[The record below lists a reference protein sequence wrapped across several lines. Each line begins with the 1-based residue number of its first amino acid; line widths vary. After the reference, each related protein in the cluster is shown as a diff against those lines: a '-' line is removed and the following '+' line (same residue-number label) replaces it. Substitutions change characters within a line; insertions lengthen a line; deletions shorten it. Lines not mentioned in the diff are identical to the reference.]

1 MFSVRFSLSGI
12 PMFTRYSALNTTN
25 SNTVKPSKNAT
36 RLIPCV
42 LLFQIAQHWEQLE
55 QLELPGSVN
64 SKGFLSNEVATV
76 ESYNTAESNHS
87 PESQWSDNS
96 GK

>member
-1 MFSVRFSLSGI
+1 MFSVLFSLSGI
-12 PMFTRYSALNTTN
+12 PIFTRYSTLKSKN
-25 SNTVKPSKNAT
+25 SNTVKPSRNST

-42 LLFQIAQHWEQLE
+42 LLFQIAKHWE

-64 SKGFLSNEVATV
+64 SKGFLSNEEATV